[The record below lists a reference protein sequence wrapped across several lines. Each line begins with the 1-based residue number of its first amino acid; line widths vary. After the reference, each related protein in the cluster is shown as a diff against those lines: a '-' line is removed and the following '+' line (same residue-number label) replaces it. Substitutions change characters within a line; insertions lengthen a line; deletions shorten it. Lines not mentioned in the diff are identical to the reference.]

1 MHFWSGRGSSE
12 MKSNEIS
19 YLIGHAVCV
28 SQCIAFIMVYRVYLG
43 KNRWCRFPCLWSALL
58 AVGMLVMSVVWNFGF
73 FSAASVFSN
82 MIYLFVTLIFFGGTA
97 GQRCVAS
104 LINGI
109 MCLLEE
115 NTVNYTASW
124 LTGIPTHEV
133 WKNPFCLVAMV
144 VTNLV
149 VGGLVSAALYRW
161 RGRSAMEPM
170 QRVAVSFFPC
180 VAVAL
185 NIVLM
190 LSREENTATLINLL
204 LTLGLTVAVLVH
216 VLIVGMLND
225 QVTKRQDSR
234 FRAELERQRAEAL
247 LESYTAQRRLTHEFT
262 NHINA
267 LADLLEQGDV
277 KSAREYIASV
287 SDRVMSGTTIMDT
300 HNPLLDSILSR
311 KYEEAGRQGVALY
324 FDLCNLKQL
333 PLGGTDLVIV
343 FSNLLD
349 NAIRGAAAADLPEIY
364 LRIRKNRE
372 EYLVSVRNR
381 VERDVEIPGGQLP
394 LSTKKEP
401 GHGMGLA
408 NVWDVLKKYGG
419 EYTISCRGRWFRFT
433 FSIPACSP

>member
-1 MHFWSGRGSSE
+1 
-12 MKSNEIS
+12 
-19 YLIGHAVCV
+19 
-28 SQCIAFIMVYRVYLG
+28 
-43 KNRWCRFPCLWSALL
+43 
-58 AVGMLVMSVVWNFGF
+58 
-73 FSAASVFSN
+73 
-82 MIYLFVTLIFFGGTA
+82 
-97 GQRCVAS
+97 
-104 LINGI
+104 
-109 MCLLEE
+109 
-115 NTVNYTASW
+115 
-124 LTGIPTHEV
+124 
-133 WKNPFCLVAMV
+133 
-144 VTNLV
+144 
-149 VGGLVSAALYRW
+149 
-161 RGRSAMEPM
+161 MEPM

-324 FDLCNLKQL
+324 FDLCDLKQL

-408 NVWDVLKKYGG
+408 NVRDVLKKYGG